1 MADLTYEEVEGV
13 ATLTLNRPESRNAL
27 TTTLL
32 ASLRESLDRI
42 QDAPAVR
49 AVVLTGTGNTFCAG
63 ADLNEFSGGA
73 SSAEAAQRRIRL
85 VTEVIARLRNL
96 EQPTIAVV
104 AGAAYGAGWGLAL
117 ACDLTVASADARFC
131 LPEVPKGLRLPTAI
145 TGRLVQVVGPV
156 RAAGIVLGGAVH
168 GAEDGL
174 AAGWL
179 TAVLPDQEAALGR
192 AGDLAHGI
200 AVSPRSSVAHV
211 KQVLR
216 RRDPHD
222 VTPPPE
228 YGWNEEK

>member
-1 MADLTYEEVEGV
+1 MRKADDWTIERWKTEPRLVG
-13 ATLTLNRPESRNAL
+13 L
-27 TTTLL
+27 
-32 ASLRESLDRI
+32 
-42 QDAPAVR
+42 
-49 AVVLTGTGNTFCAG
+49 
-63 ADLNEFSGGA
+63 EFGDG
-73 SSAEAAQRRIRL
+73 AEAVEKAPPL
-85 VTEVIARLRNL
+85 
-96 EQPTIAVV
+96 
-104 AGAAYGAGWGLAL
+104 WK
-117 ACDLTVASADARFC
+117 DLTVASADARFC